1 MSNLQ
6 LALSYLRSRL
16 LITILTVASV
26 ALGLALATIVYVLSS
41 QTKEMLNNGSSGYDI
56 VVGAKGSPL
65 QLVLNSLYYL
75 DAPTGVFNI
84 SVWKELEHN
93 PEVARAIPLTLGDN
107 YYGYPIV
114 GTVPQFFDGHH
125 ALDGGTLLANGRLFN
140 KQFETVV
147 GSQVAAQF
155 HLRLN
160 QTMIGAHGWGKS
172 NDFHTRFPYTIVGV
186 MAPTGTNL
194 DRAVYTDYHSIWT
207 IHANPDPDDKPEPGA
222 PDPTQEITA
231 LLVQL
236 HHPAVR
242 LRMIPEINAYDPAM
256 AASPADEIQKISS
269 AFIAPMQKILLLV
282 AYLVVL
288 VSTLS
293 ILISLYLTIHQR
305 KRDVAIMRSLGA
317 TQTDVFLLITL
328 EAAALAGIGV
338 LAGWLLGHG
347 LLALSAS
354 TIAAQFGIIIAAWQV
369 QPVEI
374 LIACSVWILG
384 ILAGLLPAAM
394 AYRISVADTLVR
406 E

>member
-16 LITILTVASV
+16 LITILTVTSV
-26 ALGLALATIVYVLSS
+26 ALGLALATIVYILSQ
-41 QTKEMLNNGSSGYDI
+41 QTQEMLNTGAAGCDF

-84 SVWKELEHN
+84 SVWQHLQN
-93 PEVARAIPLTLGDN
+93 DPEVERTIPLTLGDN

-114 GTVPQFFDGHH
+114 GTVPDFFVGHS
-125 ALDGGTLLANGRLFN
+125 ALNGKDLLTSGRMFN

-147 GSQVAAQF
+147 GSQIAAQF
-155 HLRLN
+155 HLRLG
-160 QTMIGAHGWGKS
+160 QTMIGAHGWAKS
-172 NDFHTRFPYTIVGV
+172 NDFHAAFPYTIAGLL
-186 MAPTGTNL
+186 APTGTNI

-207 IHANPDPDDKPEPGA
+207 IHAHPDADDAPDPNA
-222 PDPTQEITA
+222 PDPTHEITA

-236 HHPAVR
+236 HHPASKY
-242 LRMIPEINAYDPAM
+242 RMIQEINANENAM
-256 AASPADEIQKISS
+256 AADPPKQIQLISQ
-269 AFIAPMQKILLLV
+269 AFIDPLQKVLLLV

-293 ILISLYLTIHQR
+293 ILISLYLTINQR

-317 TQTDVFLLITL
+317 TRTDIFFLITL

-338 LAGWLLGHG
+338 IAGWLVGHG
-347 LLALSAS
+347 LLALASS
-354 TIAAQFGIIIAAWQV
+354 TISAQFGIIITAWHV

-394 AYRISVADTLVR
+394 AYRLSVADTLVR